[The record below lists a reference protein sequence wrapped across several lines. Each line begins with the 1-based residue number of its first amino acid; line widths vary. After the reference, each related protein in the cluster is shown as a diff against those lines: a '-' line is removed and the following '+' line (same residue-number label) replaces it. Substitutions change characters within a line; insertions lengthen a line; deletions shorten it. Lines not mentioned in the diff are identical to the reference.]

1 MYKTILFYI
10 SATFSTYYTWY
21 DYTEVSTQSSNNVIL
36 NSFNSQV
43 HHDTWHT
50 YYTKALKRTPNPS
63 IRTHTYTFMW
73 KQSQP
78 NQETVTHIPIAS
90 LPTLNCTLFE
100 LHLTW
105 VSLHLKGS
113 TLPSIVLPKATL
125 NHPPFQ
131 REWKCSLPN

>member
-21 DYTEVSTQSSNNVIL
+21 DYTEVSTQSSNNVI
-36 NSFNSQV
+36 FNSQV

-63 IRTHTYTFMW
+63 IRTHTYTFMC

-78 NQETVTHIPIAS
+78 SQETLMHITIAS
-90 LPTLNCTLFE
+90 LPTLNCILFK
-100 LHLTW
+100 LHLTR

-113 TLPSIVLPKATL
+113 TLPAIVLSKATL

-131 REWKCSLPN
+131 RK